1 MKQTIYWTTVVLLG
15 TTLVTMPSSS
25 AQQTQGEATSE
36 WLLQAQDLSSAKQVA
51 SQLPVTP
58 NYQQRREVSKVGEY
72 QTCQNLTGKLTEKCD
87 SQLEESIAKIY
98 PHDWQ
103 GKPAATIYVRN
114 IPVLMLIGDANN
126 NSSPQKNKVGENQV
140 VFDQRNNNV
149 FSQKIP
155 LNKVSRRQNYQNLPA
170 SVTVNTDQNQKDPV
184 WRASVISAK
193 LNQLYRDN
201 VDANKIEV
209 SAIPGGRDRYIITV
223 NGENL
228 VEINSQT
235 FLARTTNNL
244 QQDAL
249 QATNRLRRTL
259 GDAAPLNTI
268 QGLEQ
273 PKPQNI
279 AFGPVVLRM
288 DGWAS
293 WYGPGFD
300 GNYSASGEV
309 FNANDL
315 TAAHPNLPFGTKVRV
330 TNMDNGRSV
339 VVRINDRG
347 PYAGGRII
355 DLSFR
360 AAQLI
365 GMIQTG
371 VAPVR
376 LEVLRNQQ

>member
-25 AQQTQGEATSE
+25 AQQTQGEAISE
-36 WLLQAQDLSSAKQVA
+36 SLLQAQDFSSANQVA
-51 SQLPVTP
+51 SQLPVAS
-58 NYQQRREVSKVGEY
+58 NNNQRSEVLKVGEY
-72 QTCQNLTGKLTEKCD
+72 QSCNGAEKCD
-87 SQLEESIAKIY
+87 TQLEESIAKIY

-103 GKPAATIYVRN
+103 GKRAVTIYVRN
-114 IPVLMLIGDANN
+114 IPVLMLVGETENT
-126 NSSPQKNKVGENQV
+126 STQKRKVGETQV
-140 VFDQRNNNV
+140 LFDQRNNNV
-149 FSQKIP
+149 FSTKIP
-155 LNKVSRRQNYQNLPA
+155 LNKVSRSQNYNKLPA
-170 SVTVNTDQNQKDPV
+170 SVTVQTEPDQKDPV

-223 NGENL
+223 NGETL

-235 FLARTTNNL
+235 LLARTTNNL

-330 TNMDNGRSV
+330 INMDNGRSV

-360 AAQLI
+360 AAQVI
-365 GMIQTG
+365 GMIQSG

-376 LEVLRNQQ
+376 LEVLSNQQ